1 MKRLLDSDPLTG
13 TQTFFEHDAKTGQSI
28 IETVQD
34 VEPLLERSK
43 HVADNLNKKQDWWPI
58 GTIPDSLII
67 KWSQECGA
75 KPYSKEWHIY
85 AMKQLN
91 SVEYRK
97 CNPNKVRL

>member
-13 TQTFFEHDAKTGQSI
+13 TQTYFEHDKATGI
-28 IETVQD
+28 NTIETVQD
-34 VEPLLERSK
+34 VESRIERSK
-43 HVADNLNKKQDWWPI
+43 LLAEGLDKKADWWPI
-58 GTIPDSLII
+58 GHIPDSMII

-75 KPYSKEWHIY
+75 KPYSKEWHEY

-97 CNPNKVRL
+97 LNPNKVRL